1 MRVTLT
7 SMKRGTTMS
16 NFDHKV
22 GVNED
27 NLVIRTLKLTGMN
40 ESNTHTIIT
49 EINETFGVDAVSY
62 DENEA
67 MLHLAYDAT
76 NVNLDGIEDILHKHS
91 ADVSDNWWNH
101 IKEDYYKFVDQNVKD
116 NANHQPWSCHKT
128 PPGIKKK

>member
-1 MRVTLT
+1 
-7 SMKRGTTMS
+7 MS

-22 GVNED
+22 GVNEN

-40 ESNTHTIIT
+40 KSNTTTIIT
-49 EINETFGVDAVSY
+49 EINDTFGVDAVSY
-62 DENEA
+62 DESEV

-91 ADVSDNWWNH
+91 VDVSDNWWNH

-116 NANHQPWSCHKT
+116 NANHQPWSCHKV
-128 PPGIKKK
+128 PPGSNTRKK